1 MNRYQVSD
9 KEMPFKAMIISES
22 KEWISYRLA
31 CSCTS
36 PDHDVHIDIE
46 LDKECDIVTLTFY
59 KKMQY
64 ADWWGIEQN
73 FIRRIWR
80 RISGAW
86 KLIWSGE
93 IELEEEMLLME
104 ERHIDS
110 FIAILNKAK
119 QMWQKVKSE

>member
-1 MNRYQVSD
+1 MSD

>member
-1 MNRYQVSD
+1 MSD

-31 CSCTS
+31 CSCTL

-46 LDKECDIVTLTFY
+46 LDKEHDIVTLTFY
-59 KKMQY
+59 KKMRY
-64 ADWWGIEQN
+64 ADWWGVNQN

-80 RISGAW
+80 RILGVW
-86 KLIWSGE
+86 KLIWFGE